1 MAPSAPAPTSGP
13 AESAPAPTTTEIVT
27 RPEPGLARGKW
38 EAPAWVFWVMLAL
51 VILGAAAYVLRRLGI
66 LRIGQ
71 ANKKDAGSSGPPAS
85 SRMRRP

>member
-1 MAPSAPAPTSGP
+1 MRQPSPSRLATAQPAPAPSA
-13 AESAPAPTTTEIVT
+13 TEVVT

-38 EAPAWVFWVMLAL
+38 EAPAWVFWVMLA
-51 VILGAAAYVLRRLGI
+51 VVVLGAAAYVLRRLGI

-71 ANKKDAGSSGPPAS
+71 GKKTEDGAGAPPS